1 MCVRCAQNN
10 VDAADSA
17 ESEELLTDA
26 PPWCYSES
34 GQIAKCSPVADRV
47 VRAGVHE
54 LQEWLRPDRYY
65 CQSRLF
71 RDLVLED
78 GSVGEAECRAN
89 ITHRNFSCHQEVCSQ
104 CTAQC
109 TYPTAKAVASVLKCT
124 VARGQLAF
132 TNCLQTT
139 DAGQLARASHGAIR
153 SENYIAVP
161 ERLAAHAY
169 KICHWNPDG
178 YVQRDSV
185 SCRREHRNSPMGK
198 FTAGFNTKTGN
209 PISRAGYMVS
219 CKRTSDCYSRCPS
232 HPLTGDRYQCQ
243 KNYRLYDV
251 AQTDDDGNIV
261 MLDLREG
268 NTAAFDPDPVT
279 QAITGEYGI
288 CVDVDSSMNQGCSD
302 QTMSSIV
309 DGLIGCFDKK
319 ISTFLCG
326 LEVDIKDGDVTT
338 ASIEGNFLYIPP
350 RVLVAA
356 GADHDG
362 DGNPSPAITCGDP
375 VDCVQVRSHH
385 IRTQSQHS

>member
-1 MCVRCAQNN
+1 
-10 VDAADSA
+10 
-17 ESEELLTDA
+17 
-26 PPWCYSES
+26 
-34 GQIAKCSPVADRV
+34 
-47 VRAGVHE
+47 
-54 LQEWLRPDRYY
+54 
-65 CQSRLF
+65 
-71 RDLVLED
+71 
-78 GSVGEAECRAN
+78 
-89 ITHRNFSCHQEVCSQ
+89 
-104 CTAQC
+104 
-109 TYPTAKAVASVLKCT
+109 
-124 VARGQLAF
+124 
-132 TNCLQTT
+132 
-139 DAGQLARASHGAIR
+139 
-153 SENYIAVP
+153 
-161 ERLAAHAY
+161 
-169 KICHWNPDG
+169 
-178 YVQRDSV
+178 
-185 SCRREHRNSPMGK
+185 MGK